1 MKEQGIKFVM
11 KAGVEKITPS
21 GTFSVKL
28 CIIADPEES
37 DSSKAGAVHLKGQDP
52 LPASFVIMGTGV
64 SPATGFLKDSGFAL
78 EKDGGIAV
86 DEYLRVKGE
95 QNIYAIGDIAH
106 YTQFP
111 DKFQR
116 RVEHWNVAG
125 NMVCVPMLFY
135 WTRD

>member
-1 MKEQGIKFVM
+1 
-11 KAGVEKITPS
+11 
-21 GTFSVKL
+21 
-28 CIIADPEES
+28 
-37 DSSKAGAVHLKGQDP
+37 
-52 LPASFVIMGTGV
+52 MGTGV
-64 SPATGFLKDSGFAL
+64 SPATGFLKESGFSL

-125 NMVCVPMLFY
+125 NMVRLCHSLPLYLSTSLPLYLSTSLPLYLSTSVIQQA
-135 WTRD
+135 DQ

>member
-1 MKEQGIKFVM
+1 MIGILLRSY
-11 KAGVEKITPS
+11 T
-21 GTFSVKL
+21 
-28 CIIADPEES
+28 ES
-37 DSSKAGAVHLKGQDP
+37 DSSKTGAVHLKGQDP

-64 SPATGFLKDSGFAL
+64 SPATGFLKESGFSL

-111 DKFQR
+111 DKFKR

-125 NMVCVPMLFY
+125 NMVCLYLFY
-135 WTRD
+135 LSSKTS

>member
-1 MKEQGIKFVM
+1 
-11 KAGVEKITPS
+11 
-21 GTFSVKL
+21 
-28 CIIADPEES
+28 
-37 DSSKAGAVHLKGQDP
+37 
-52 LPASFVIMGTGV
+52 MGTGV
-64 SPATGFLKDSGFAL
+64 SPATDFLKESGFSL

-95 QNIYAIGDIAH
+95 SNIYAIGDIAH

-125 NMVCVPMLFY
+125 NMVSHPTMSVEQY
-135 WTRD
+135 